1 MIDELMGAY
10 GSRLLIAVAGVGV
23 ALILLIV
30 ILWLVR
36 RRGGPSPFIRGGKNR
51 APRLQV
57 LDAAAVDTR
66 RRIVLIRR
74 DDVEHLVMIG
84 GPTDIVIESGIQ
96 PEGTSAPSK
105 PVSYERAPPEAIA
118 SPQPAEQPRVPER
131 SRPAAI
137 AAQPQPAPVAIVRPE
152 PAALKVDVRP
162 VTEQAPAA
170 PIAKSIPAEPTSLP
184 NVAAAVAPTSDPVA
198 LQKREPV
205 GIRPAPQAAAAAE
218 VSTPPRI
225 AEPQPT
231 PKPVEGNLGAATDA
245 LDEARRRVFQTAAA
259 AAAQPKPA
267 IASPLQPQPAQVRPQ
282 RVEPEVSIAPP
293 APQTAP
299 TKTLGTDFERIL
311 EEEMANNL
319 AANRSP
325 SEPVSASTLPNR
337 DPSQPRVTGASPEP
351 SLQNEVA
358 RIFGEMSVTRDD
370 RA

>member
-1 MIDELMGAY
+1 
-10 GSRLLIAVAGVGV
+10 
-23 ALILLIV
+23 
-30 ILWLVR
+30 
-36 RRGGPSPFIRGGKNR
+36 
-51 APRLQV
+51 
-57 LDAAAVDTR
+57 
-66 RRIVLIRR
+66 
-74 DDVEHLVMIG
+74 MIG

-118 SPQPAEQPRVPER
+118 SPQPAEQSRVPER
-131 SRPAAI
+131 ARPAAI
-137 AAQPQPAPVAIVRPE
+137 AAQPQPAPVAIARPE

-162 VTEQAPAA
+162 VPEQAPAA
-170 PIAKSIPAEPTSLP
+170 PIAKPIPAEPTSLP
-184 NVAAAVAPTSDPVA
+184 NVATAAASTLDLAQS
-198 LQKREPV
+198 QKREPV
-205 GIRPAPQAAAAAE
+205 GIRPAPQAAAE

-267 IASPLQPQPAQVRPQ
+267 IAAPIQPQPAPVRPQ
-282 RVEPEVSIAPP
+282 RVEPEVSIAAP
-293 APQTAP
+293 ASQVAP

-325 SEPVSASTLPNR
+325 SEPVSAPTLPTR